1 MGEVHE
7 KSQTFSHALIVYVF
21 FLVVWRQWWPWRWRG
36 NGYTRGR
43 GGAVVP
49 ANRVGE
55 VERVVLVAPLC
66 GEVCEGVNDNMYDDA
81 FCGGDACAERS
92 YHLRQIC
99 PIVILKRAFSW
110 SLIFILTNRNK
121 YPTMTEFLMF
131 IKILFAVFTP
141 IHTNPQVI
149 NSKMPYLSI

>member
-21 FLVVWRQWWPWRWRG
+21 CFFSGVAAVAALEVEGEWVYAGQ
-36 NGYTRGR
+36 

-55 VERVVLVAPLC
+55 VERVVPVAPLC

-99 PIVILKRAFSW
+99 PIVILK
-110 SLIFILTNRNK
+110 
-121 YPTMTEFLMF
+121 
-131 IKILFAVFTP
+131 
-141 IHTNPQVI
+141 
-149 NSKMPYLSI
+149 